1 MPATLHVIFGPC
13 GAGKTTYAHA
23 LARREGAVP
32 FVLDDW
38 GARLF
43 GPDVDGPIDFR
54 WMLERLGRCEAQILL
69 TAADVLAVGTPV
81 VLDIGAMRRANRD
94 RIRQIAQAKDDIRS
108 LQTEFSTR
116 ANLAQLERWNG
127 DVLALTAPTAGQYM
141 ASGQQLASLGGEIP
155 GGAQV
160 QMASLVI
167 PTLPVIAT
175 PADDA
180 QPAADPAPVKTSAPV
195 MMASAKPAPAP
206 APAKVEVASAKSAP
220 DPLAAIVRA
229 AAAHPARAIAFI
241 AGFGYTGLLVGPP
254 VVGWLGQALTLRGA
268 LVLLVV
274 LTALVALLAPLLR
287 GGQPGLVEVPAEV
300 QREAPL
306 LP

>member
-1 MPATLHVIFGPC
+1 MTATYRLKGLGWLAIAVIAALGFYLVSLQVSVERKKLDHV
-13 GAGKTTYAHA
+13 
-23 LARREGAVP
+23 
-32 FVLDDW
+32 
-38 GARLF
+38 
-43 GPDVDGPIDFR
+43 
-54 WMLERLGRCEAQILL
+54 
-69 TAADVLAVGTPV
+69 
-81 VLDIGAMRRANRD
+81 N
-94 RIRQIAQAKDDIRS
+94 RQIAQAKDDIRS

-229 AAAHPARAIAFI
+229 AAAHPARASSASR
-241 AGFGYTGLLVGPP
+241 AKAEAVAMLDRKLLSDAT
-254 VVGWLGQALTLRGA
+254 LGDLVSRARAERAALR
-268 LVLLVV
+268 
-274 LTALVALLAPLLR
+274 
-287 GGQPGLVEVPAEV
+287 
-300 QREAPL
+300 
-306 LP
+306 